1 MSQDDYSDSMSEEYL
16 SDHESDCD
24 FVINIEIINSESEFV
39 EENSESEEI
48 DDYDESEEVS
58 EN

>member
-1 MSQDDYSDSMSEEYL
+1 MSEEYL
-16 SDHESDCD
+16 SEHESDAD

-39 EENSESEEI
+39 ECEESESEDFEE
-48 DDYDESEEVS
+48 YDESNDY